1 MRTRKK
7 YDTQFK
13 EDAVQ
18 LLISSGRKACEVAA
32 ELGIERSNLGRWRH
46 EYLHRLDG
54 ATVASGTTEMKP
66 SEMEKEIRNLR
77 KELNYVKEQR
87 DILKKAISIF
97 SRDGSNSMNS

>member
-18 LLISSGRKACEVAA
+18 LLISSGRKVKEVAT
-32 ELGIERSNLGRWRH
+32 ELGIERSSLGRWRR

-54 ATVASGTTEMKP
+54 ATVADSATEMKP

-97 SRDGSNSMNS
+97 SRDGSSSMNS